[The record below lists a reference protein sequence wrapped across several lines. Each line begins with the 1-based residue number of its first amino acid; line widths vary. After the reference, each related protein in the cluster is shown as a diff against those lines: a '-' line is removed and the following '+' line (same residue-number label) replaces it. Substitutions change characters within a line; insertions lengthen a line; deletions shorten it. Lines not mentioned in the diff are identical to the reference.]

1 MKSSKKIFKNFK
13 GFFLVGYYLT
23 PVLRKTIINLV
34 KESKKYLEDAE
45 LILVYWWPGVER
57 SKLSKEASQE
67 GLKVHEVWMA
77 GPIQQAKI
85 HGWYKGF
92 SHYLKTNI
100 DAFKKIKNIFQ
111 KNKKFNCAITI
122 FHSPWYAE
130 LITLIAARPRALVVK
145 FFTSTEPII
154 PIHKKLAFVLNSLF
168 VDRLVVNSKE
178 AKRFALSLGNIFSKI
193 SIMRNVDVVA
203 RQFKKELSDGALVR
217 KEFKLSKKTK
227 IVGAVSRL
235 DPVKGHKTLIN
246 SWKLVSKKIP
256 ESKLIIVG
264 GSIYGEKDP
273 YLVELKKM
281 VKNLELSKSIEFA
294 GLRENVNDFY
304 DAMDILVHP
313 SKFDLFPFTIL
324 EAQSMKLPIIST
336 KVGSI
341 EKMVKDGKEG
351 ILVEKENQ
359 EKLSE
364 AIIKLL
370 KNKDL
375 RKKMGENGYKRN
387 TSTWTAERAAKSCI
401 NLYNDIIEKK
411 WIEDYGC

>member
-1 MKSSKKIFKNFK
+1 VKSSKKLFKNFK

-23 PVLRKTIINLV
+23 PVLRKTVIKLV

-45 LILVYWWPGVER
+45 LILIYWWPGVER
-57 SKLSKEASQE
+57 SKLSKEASEE

-85 HGWYKGF
+85 HGWYKNLP
-92 SHYLKTNI
+92 HYLRTNI
-100 DAFKKIKNIFQ
+100 NAYKKIKKIFE
-111 KNKKFNCAITI
+111 KNKKFNCALTI
-122 FHSPWYAE
+122 FHSPWYTE
-130 LITLIAARPRALVVK
+130 LMTLISAKPRALVVK

-154 PIHKKLAFVLNSLF
+154 PIHKRLAFGINSLF
-168 VDRLVVNSKE
+168 IDRLVVNSQE
-178 AKRFALSLGNIFSKI
+178 AKRFAFSLGNIFSKI

-203 RQFKKELSDGALVR
+203 RQFKKELSDGNLVK
-217 KEFKLSKKTK
+217 KEFKFSKKTK

-235 DPVKGHKTLIN
+235 DPVKGHEMLIK
-246 SWKLVSKKIP
+246 SWKEVNSKFP
-256 ESKLIIVG
+256 DSKLIIVG

-273 YLVELKKM
+273 YLVKLKNIVEKMNLKK
-281 VKNLELSKSIEFA
+281 SIKFA

-341 EKMVKDGKEG
+341 EEMVEDGKEG
-351 ILVEKENQ
+351 ILIEKEN
-359 EKLSE
+359 EKELSQ

-370 KNKDL
+370 GNPEL
-375 RKKMGENGYKRN
+375 RKNMGANGYKRN

-401 NLYNDIIEKK
+401 NLYNDIIEEK
-411 WIEDYGC
+411 WVEDYGC